1 MNACRSQSYR
11 NTEVTLFILRTLIY
25 FALLALTVPSAF
37 AISVDIEGADDSSLK
52 DNIDVYIGIIGAPV
66 NCELTQNYRKT
77 VKEAVTKAAQAV
89 GYYQLETLKMS
100 LSKDKE
106 CSELYLTVQAGS
118 RVKISKRRIELV
130 GTEKPD
136 DVLQGIVDKAQLKEG
151 SYLEQGQYEGLKSK
165 LLSMAQVRGYFDA
178 KFTVQ
183 EIRIDFDTYSAS
195 VDLQFS
201 AGKRYGFGKL
211 IIPEDDKAQL
221 LIREVSN
228 FKEGDPYDADKLA
241 IFNQNLKLT
250 GYFQQVVAR
259 PLVSKADGLNV
270 PIQLITSAKPRDT
283 FNIGG
288 GASTDTGPR
297 LRFKWQRPWVNS
309 KGHSLS
315 AEMFISQ
322 PEQNASIKYK
332 VPLEDP
338 LNNYLSYQAGV
349 KAENDNDTQ
358 SEALTLAVQRHWGSQ
373 QSDWQRIG
381 FLRLEQEKFTQGTD
395 DQQTTTL
402 LLPGLTLSRR
412 RARGGLDINW
422 GDKQQYTL
430 EGATQEVVS
439 DIDLVRISLQSKWLR
454 SYGKHRV
461 FVRAELGAIATN
473 DFSQVPSSLRYFA
486 GGDQS
491 VRGFALNTLSPE
503 EDDELTGG
511 QYLNVASAEYSYPV
525 SQNWRMALFTD
536 IGNASDKPFK
546 DLATGIGLGAS
557 WSSPVGPIRFY
568 FARGNSVEETTWR
581 FHFSMGPVL

>member
-25 FALLALTVPSAF
+25 FALMALTVPSAL

-130 GTEKPD
+130 GPEKPD

-151 SYLEQGQYEGLKSK
+151 TYLEQGQYEGLKSK

-525 SQNWRMALFTD
+525 SQNWRMAVFTD

>member
-1 MNACRSQSYR
+1 
-11 NTEVTLFILRTLIY
+11 
-25 FALLALTVPSAF
+25 
-37 AISVDIEGADDSSLK
+37 
-52 DNIDVYIGIIGAPV
+52 
-66 NCELTQNYRKT
+66 
-77 VKEAVTKAAQAV
+77 
-89 GYYQLETLKMS
+89 MS
-100 LSKDKE
+100 E
-106 CSELYLTVQAGS
+106 
-118 RVKISKRRIELV
+118 
-130 GTEKPD
+130 
-136 DVLQGIVDKAQLKEG
+136 
-151 SYLEQGQYEGLKSK
+151 
-165 LLSMAQVRGYFDA
+165 F
-178 KFTVQ
+178 
-183 EIRIDFDTYSAS
+183 
-195 VDLQFS
+195 
-201 AGKRYGFGKL
+201 
-211 IIPEDDKAQL
+211 
-221 LIREVSN
+221 
-228 FKEGDPYDADKLA
+228 
-241 IFNQNLKLT
+241 
-250 GYFQQVVAR
+250 
-259 PLVSKADGLNV
+259 
-270 PIQLITSAKPRDT
+270 
-283 FNIGG
+283 
-288 GASTDTGPR
+288 
-297 LRFKWQRPWVNS
+297 
-309 KGHSLS
+309 
-315 AEMFISQ
+315 SQ

-581 FHFSMGPVL
+581 FHFSMKLLKYLAIFLGCAILLLALIASPWGTRGVLSIADSSLDSLDIDYDSGSLLSELSLKRITFVTPEINLQVSKLVVDVNWSCVATMQACLSNYLSHTCFC

>member
-25 FALLALTVPSAF
+25 FALMALTVPSAF

-66 NCELTQNYRKT
+66 NCELTQNYRQT
-77 VKEAVTKAAQAV
+77 VKEAVNKAAQAV

-118 RVKISKRRIELV
+118 RVKIGKRRIELV

-151 SYLEQGQYEGLKSK
+151 TYLEQGQYEGLKSK

-221 LIREVSN
+221 LIKEVSN

-297 LRFKWQRPWVNS
+297 LRFKWQRPWVNGQ
-309 KGHSLS
+309 GHSLA

-402 LLPGLTLSRR
+402 LLPGVTLSRR

-525 SQNWRMALFTD
+525 SQDWRMAVFTD

>member
-25 FALLALTVPSAF
+25 FALMALTVPSAF

-66 NCELTQNYRKT
+66 NCELTQNYRQT
-77 VKEAVTKAAQAV
+77 VKEAVNKAAQAV

-118 RVKISKRRIELV
+118 RVKIGKRRIELV

-151 SYLEQGQYEGLKSK
+151 TYLEQGQYEGLKSK

-221 LIREVSN
+221 LIKEVSN

-270 PIQLITSAKPRDT
+270 PIQLITSAKPKDT

-297 LRFKWQRPWVNS
+297 LRFKWQRPWVNGQ
-309 KGHSLS
+309 GHSLA

-402 LLPGLTLSRR
+402 LLPGVTLSRR

-525 SQNWRMALFTD
+525 SQDWRMAVFTD

>member
-1 MNACRSQSYR
+1 MNGPCSARYR
-11 NTEVTLFILRTLIY
+11 ITEVTLFTLRTFY
-25 FALLALTVPSAF
+25 FALVALIAPNAF
-37 AISVDIEGADDSSLK
+37 AISVDIEGVDDSRLK

-66 NCELTQNYRKT
+66 SCELTQNYRQT

-89 GYYQLETLKMS
+89 GYYQLETLKMR

-106 CSELYLTVQAGS
+106 CSELYLTVQAGT
-118 RVKISKRRIELV
+118 RVKIGKRHIELV
-130 GTEKPD
+130 GADKAD
-136 DVLQGIVDKAQLKEG
+136 DVLQGIVGKAELKEG
-151 SYLEQGQYEGLKSK
+151 SYLEQGQYDGLKSK
-165 LLSMAQVRGYFDA
+165 LLSMAQIRGYFDA
-178 KFTVQ
+178 KFIVQ
-183 EIRIDFDTYSAS
+183 EIRIDFDTYLAN

-201 AGKRYGFGKL
+201 PGKRYAFGEL
-211 IIPEDDKAQL
+211 QIPDDDKAQV
-221 LIREVSN
+221 LIKEVST
-228 FKEGDPYDADKLA
+228 FKEGDPYHADKLA
-241 IFNQNLKLT
+241 EFNQNLKLT

-270 PIQLITSAKPRDT
+270 PIQLIASAKPRDT

-288 GASTDTGPR
+288 GASTDSGPR

-315 AEMFISQ
+315 AEAFISQ
-322 PEQNASIKYK
+322 PEQNISVKYK

-349 KAENDNDTQ
+349 KAENDNDTK
-358 SEALTLAVQRHWGSQ
+358 SEALTLAVQRHWGSPD
-373 QSDWQRIG
+373 SDWQRIG

-395 DQQTTTL
+395 DEQTTTL
-402 LLPGLTLSRR
+402 LLPGMTLSRR
-412 RARGGLDINW
+412 RTRGGLDINW
-422 GDKQQYTL
+422 GDKQQYTI

-439 DIDLVRISLQSKWLR
+439 DIDLVRISLQTKWLR
-454 SYGKHRV
+454 SYGKHRL
-461 FVRAELGAIATN
+461 FARAELGAIATN

-503 EDDELTGG
+503 EEGELTGG
-511 QYLNVASAEYSYPV
+511 QYLNVASIEYSYPV
-525 SQNWRMALFTD
+525 AQDWRMAVFTD
-536 IGNASDKPFK
+536 IGNASDEPFK

-581 FHFSMGPVL
+581 FHFSMGPAL